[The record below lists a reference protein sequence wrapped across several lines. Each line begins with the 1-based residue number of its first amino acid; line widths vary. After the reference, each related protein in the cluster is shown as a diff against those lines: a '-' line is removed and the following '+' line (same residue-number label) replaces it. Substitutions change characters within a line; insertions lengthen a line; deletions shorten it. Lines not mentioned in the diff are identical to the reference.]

1 MNDIRD
7 YKRRV
12 KRHKKRM
19 KRKARWS
26 AIDSRLGRFKA
37 YTIGFLV
44 VAVIMSGAYS
54 YEQYARKWIYDFM
67 QWDCV
72 DCDLMDGLDQVL
84 NKPWT
89 DDLLGQNQDSSRC
102 EFGNPDVDYADVSD
116 FVDRSTVA
124 VDEIYQFLQAHASA
138 PKSKSEIRSMTAKSI
153 SKFNALIEKY
163 NFRIANHCF
172 HGSKGSSRLKL
183 VVQLQNQHSSLLDE
197 LDAL

>member
-7 YKRRV
+7 YKRRL
-12 KRHKKRM
+12 KRHEKQM
-19 KRKARWS
+19 KRKERWS
-26 AIDSRLGRFKA
+26 AVDRRLGRFKA

-44 VAVIMSGAYS
+44 VAVIMGGAYS

-72 DCDLMDGLDQVL
+72 DCDLRDGFDQAL

-89 DDLLGQNQDSSRC
+89 DDLFGQNQDSSSC
-102 EFGNPDVDYADVSD
+102 EFGNPDVDYADVSE
-116 FVDRSTVA
+116 FVDRSTAA
-124 VDEIYQFLQAHASA
+124 VDEIYQFLQAHTSA
-138 PKSKSEIRSMTAKSI
+138 PKSKSEIRSMTSQSN

-172 HGSKGSSRLKL
+172 HGRDRNARIKL